1 MTNKLDI
8 FKCDVCG
15 NIVEVIIPAQ
25 GELVCCNE
33 PMKLLEAQSVDEGLE
48 KHVPVLIKNQEGKNV
63 IKIGSIPHPMEEKH
77 YIEFIEIISNDKK
90 LVKRKYFSPHNEP
103 EMKIKCDCMTSG
115 GFEAVEYCN
124 IHGLWGNKFEGE
136 N

>member
-15 NIVEVIIPAQ
+15 NIIEVVIPGY
-25 GELVCCNE
+25 GELVCCNK
-33 PMKLLEAQSVDEGLE
+33 PMRHLVAQSVDEGLE
-48 KHVPVLIKNQEGKNV
+48 KHVPVLEKNEDGQKV
-63 IKIGSIPHPMEEKH
+63 IRVGSQPHPMEENH
-77 YIEFIEIISNDKK
+77 YIQFIEIVSNDRKH
-90 LVKRKYFSPHNEP
+90 VKRKYLLPHDEP
-103 EMKIKCDCMTSG
+103 QMKLKCTCKNNG
-115 GFEAVEYCN
+115 GFEVIEYCN